1 MRLTA
6 KRSCRRFCILL
17 FGSVAFITTVVNLF
31 LHTRLRHSIIVRY
44 WACLLGF
51 ESLAT
56 VTRMTGKCTIFPLD
70 VSTNAGYEC
79 LTMATKPSPW
89 ICINNPKEDRFVSG
103 TIKDG
108 GIWEEHIVHLFQEL
122 LRLDPNI
129 AVIDIGANI
138 GQLNKTSNMHE
149 PKKKK

>member
-6 KRSCRRFCILL
+6 KPSCKRFCVFL
-17 FGSVAFITTVVNLF
+17 FGSLAAIATVVNLV
-31 LHTRLRHSIIVRY
+31 LHTSLRHSIIIRY
-44 WACLLGF
+44 WACILGF
-51 ESLAT
+51 KSLAT
-56 VTRMTGKCTIFPLD
+56 VTRTTGKCTIFPLD

-89 ICINNPKEDRFVSG
+89 ICINDPKVDRFVSG

-108 GIWEEHIVHLFQEL
+108 GIWEEHIVNLFQEL

-138 GQLNKTSNMHE
+138 GQILILYF
-149 PKKKK
+149 